1 MMDPDEF
8 RHYVCRR
15 FANYILLRDAQDLAC
30 SFVAVNELPCVFVR
44 DPAILDREDC
54 EADVVDVLIIHAE
67 AGILLL
73 DVSHHKQ
80 VSEVVDHLIVSLPV
94 V

>member
-1 MMDPDEF
+1 MMDSDEF

-15 FANYILLRDAQDLAC
+15 FPNHILLRDAQDLAC
-30 SFVAVNELPCVFVR
+30 CLVAVNELASVFVR
-44 DPAILDREDC
+44 DPTILDREDS
-54 EADVVDVLIIHAE
+54 EADVVDVLIIHTE

-73 DVSHHKQ
+73 DVSHHQQ
-80 VSEVVDHLIVSLPV
+80 VSEVVDHLVICLPV